1 MTKFISRR
9 VVISG
14 LPLLITGCATPQRA
28 PSATA
33 PLSTDDADQFRYGP
47 VSGEPFAIAALDL
60 NKIDP
65 ELLRRE
71 VAYSGPYPIG
81 TVVIDIDQRRL
92 FLVQANGSALRY
104 GIGVGREEA
113 LNFQGA
119 GILAR
124 KSEWPVWTPTQG
136 MIATT
141 PRYAAYAGGMP
152 GGPENPLGARALYI
166 FRDGIDTHF
175 RVHGTNAPKSIGRM
189 VSSGCIRMFNH
200 DIIDLYGRVPVGASI
215 VALAS

>member
-1 MTKFISRR
+1 MTQFISRR

-14 LPLLITGCATPQRA
+14 LPLLIAGCATPHIA
-28 PSATA
+28 PSAIA
-33 PLSTDDADQFRYGP
+33 PLANAAADPFPYGP
-47 VSGEPFAIAALDL
+47 VAGEPFAIAALDL
-60 NKIDP
+60 EKIDP

-71 VAYSGPYPIG
+71 VVYSGPYPFG
-81 TVVIDIDQRRL
+81 TVVVDMDQRRL

-113 LNFQGA
+113 LNFRGA

-124 KSEWPVWTPTQG
+124 KSEWPAWTPTQG

-141 PRYAAYAGGMP
+141 PRYATYAGGMP

-166 FRDGIDTHF
+166 YRDGVDTHF

-189 VSSGCIRMFNH
+189 VSSGCIRMLNH
-200 DIIDLYGRVPVGASI
+200 DIIDLYDRVPVGASI

>member
-1 MTKFISRR
+1 MRKFISRR

-14 LPLLITGCATPQRA
+14 LPLLIAGCATPPGA
-28 PSATA
+28 PAAVAPLATA
-33 PLSTDDADQFRYGP
+33 NSDPFRYGP
-47 VSGEPFAIAALDL
+47 VVGEPFAIAALDL
-60 NKIDP
+60 DKIDP

-71 VAYSGPYPIG
+71 VTYSGPYPIG
-81 TVVIDIDQRRL
+81 TVVVDIDQRRL

-113 LNFQGA
+113 LNFRGS

-166 FRDGIDTHF
+166 YRSGVDTHF
-175 RVHGTNAPKSIGRM
+175 RVHGTNAPKSIGKM
-189 VSSGCIRMFNH
+189 VSSGCIRMLNH
-200 DIIDLYGRVPVGASI
+200 DIIDLYDRVPVGASI
-215 VALAS
+215 VAVAS